1 MSSPSAVLVRSLPR
15 VRLAPRSASSDADDA
30 AFLSSGYGLTPDPWQ
45 EDVLDD
51 WLGRRANG
59 LWSAAKCGLCVPRQN
74 GKNALIEIRELFGMV
89 ALGEKFLH
97 TAHEVKTARKAFVR
111 IAGFFE
117 NVRQYPEL
125 AALAKEIR
133 KTNGQEAIV
142 LTNGGSVEFVAR
154 SKGSARGFTCDV
166 LVCDEAQYLT
176 DEELAALLFTISAA
190 PSGNPQLILTGTP
203 PDPEKGAQ
211 GEVLTRMRKDGESRR
226 DKHLAWTDY
235 GAPDGPMPDITNRSK
250 WIEWNPAIESGRLT
264 VARIEELEFGVIS
277 PERFAAER
285 GGWWGDPSAATS
297 TAFGPGVWE
306 SCGPGD
312 EKPPIEPVVTAVGIS
327 VAYGGGTTSLGAAG
341 MIGDLAVVGAVDQR
355 PGIGWVIAEAKRI
368 QAERHC
374 AVVVDEGGPAADLI
388 PALIAAGV
396 ILTPMKLPDVKDA
409 CAQIHTRVVEGR
421 LAHPAHPFL
430 DAAVSSA
437 RKRDVGDSGR
447 WLWGRKLS
455 TGDISMLESVTNA
468 LWVASANPTYDA
480 LASIY

>member
-1 MSSPSAVLVRSLPR
+1 MLSRSLPR

-30 AFLSSGYGLTPDPWQ
+30 AFLSSGYGLTPDAWQ
-45 EDVLDD
+45 EDILDD

-59 LWSAAKCGLCVPRQN
+59 LWSATKCGLCVPRQN

-97 TAHEVKTARKAFVR
+97 TAHEVKTARKAFIR

-125 AALAKEIR
+125 AALAKEVR

-142 LTNGGSVEFVAR
+142 LMNGGSVEFVAR
-154 SKGSARGFTCDV
+154 SKGSARGYTCDV
-166 LVCDEAQYLT
+166 LVCDEAQFLN
-176 DEELAALLFTISAA
+176 DEELQALLFTISAA

-203 PDPEKGAQ
+203 PDPENGAQ

-235 GAPDGPMPDITNRSK
+235 GVADGPIPDIDDRAI
-250 WIEWNPAIESGRLT
+250 WLAVNPGIESGRLSI
-264 VARIEELEFGVIS
+264 ARIEELEHGTIA
-277 PERFAAER
+277 PEGFAAER
-285 GGWWGDPSAATS
+285 LGWWGDPSAASS

-306 SCGPGD
+306 SRESD
-312 EKPPIEPVVTAVGIS
+312 VDPVVDAIGIS
-327 VAYGGGTTSLGAAG
+327 VVYGGGSASLGAAG
-341 MIGDLAVVGAVDQR
+341 LVGDLAVVGAIDQR
-355 PGIGWVIAEAKRI
+355 PGVGWVVAEAKRI
-368 QAERHC
+368 QAERRC

-388 PALIAAGV
+388 PALDAAGV

-409 CAQIHTRVVEGR
+409 CAQIHMRVVEGR
-421 LAHPAHPFL
+421 LAHPAHPLL
-430 DAAVSSA
+430 DSAVSSA
-437 RKRDVGDSGR
+437 RKRDVGDTGR

-455 TGDISMLESVTNA
+455 TGDISMLEAVTNA
-468 LWVASANPTYDA
+468 LWAASANPTYDA
-480 LASIY
+480 LASVY